1 MVPVS
6 TNQTYISNKKYGGF
20 PNWGIPKKLLESLG
34 MPFQTTLA
42 QYVSF
47 FEPNS
52 DQHTDWTLEEP
63 MISVTWIK
71 LENWKMSWGETFE
84 KYYRCRHLRNV
95 RLSQR

>member
-6 TNQTYISNKKYGGF
+6 TNQTYMQQEIWRF
-20 PNWGIPKKLLESLG
+20 PKLGDPQKTTGKLLG

-52 DQHTDWTLEEP
+52 DQHIDWTLEEP

-71 LENWKMSWGETFE
+71 LENLRSWGETFE
-84 KYYRCRHLRNV
+84 KYYRCRHLRNMTYV
-95 RLSQR
+95 DI